1 MASSSSDRISNILG
15 NGKAITQL
23 RALIKQCANSNA
35 PALLRGQS
43 GSGKELVS
51 RALHDNSD
59 RARHPFLAINC
70 GAIPDQLL
78 ESELFGHS
86 KGSFTGATCDRK
98 GRFELAHKGTL
109 FLDEIGDMP
118 TQLQVKFLRV
128 LEEKVVAPVGG
139 GPEIKIDVRIVAA
152 THRNLE
158 EMVSEG
164 EFREDLLYR
173 LNVLPITIPAL
184 VQRSEDIPELLEHFS
199 QLHSNGGQQIKF
211 SKRSL
216 LLLQAYSWPGNVR
229 ELANFVQRFS
239 VLYPGKTIEISRMPA
254 EFLTEELIELVRCY
268 KESKDENESGE
279 GEASTLNSQQSEND
293 DDSFEHKV
301 PQGGSTNLDDLDPSE
316 LYENDFE
323 QIIELSNSISKIP
336 LEGVPTKD
344 LLNNLEANLIRT
356 ALAQTD
362 GNVSRASD
370 LLQLGRTSLIQKINK
385 YQLDNE

>member
-1 MASSSSDRISNILG
+1 MASSKSDRTGGILG
-15 NGKAITQL
+15 DSDAILQL
-23 RALIKQCANSNA
+23 RSLINQCAKSDA

-43 GSGKELVS
+43 GTGKELVS

-59 RARHPFLAINC
+59 RASHPFLAINC

-118 TQLQVKFLRV
+118 SQLQVKFLRV
-128 LEEKVVAPVGG
+128 LEEKVVAPLGG
-139 GPEIKIDVRIVAA
+139 GTEIEIDVRIIAA

-164 EFREDLLYR
+164 KFREDLLYR
-173 LNVLPITIPAL
+173 LNVLPISIPAL
-184 VQRSEDIPELLEHFS
+184 DQRSGDIPELLAHFARVF
-199 QLHSNGGQQIKF
+199 GKDGREVMF
-211 SKRSL
+211 TKRSL

-239 VLYPGKTIEISRMPA
+239 VLYPGKTIEISQVPG

-268 KESKDENESGE
+268 NTSTSDQILGETPSFSDSATISDENSPQVQSASVDITNGGE
-279 GEASTLNSQQSEND
+279 EHVASI
-293 DDSFEHKV
+293 
-301 PQGGSTNLDDLDPSE
+301 
-316 LYENDFE
+316 YENDFE
-323 QIIELSNSISKIP
+323 QIIELSNSISEIP
-336 LEGVPTKD
+336 VEGVPTKD

-362 GNVSRASD
+362 GNVSKASD

-385 YQLDNE
+385 YQLDKG

>member
-1 MASSSSDRISNILG
+1 MASSKSDRTGGILG
-15 NGKAITQL
+15 DSDAILQL
-23 RALIKQCANSNA
+23 RSLINQCAKSDA

-43 GSGKELVS
+43 GTGKELVS

-59 RARHPFLAINC
+59 RASHPFLAINC

-118 TQLQVKFLRV
+118 SQLQVKFLRV

-139 GPEIKIDVRIVAA
+139 GTEIEIDVRIIAA

-164 EFREDLLYR
+164 KFREDLLYR
-173 LNVLPITIPAL
+173 LNVLPISIPAL
-184 VQRSEDIPELLEHFS
+184 DQRSGDIPELLAHFARVF
-199 QLHSNGGQQIKF
+199 GKDGREVMF
-211 SKRSL
+211 TKRSL

-239 VLYPGKTIEISRMPA
+239 VLYPGKTIEISQVPG

-268 KESKDENESGE
+268 NTSTSDQSSGEIPSFSDSATISDENSLQAQSALVDITNDGE
-279 GEASTLNSQQSEND
+279 EHVASI
-293 DDSFEHKV
+293 
-301 PQGGSTNLDDLDPSE
+301 
-316 LYENDFE
+316 YENDFE
-323 QIIELSNSISKIP
+323 QIIELSNSISEIP
-336 LEGVPTKD
+336 VEGVPTKD

-362 GNVSRASD
+362 GNVSKASD

-385 YQLDNE
+385 YQLDKG